1 MVIMSWPF
9 VSWSARYLPKI
20 LMQESEQNS
29 EFSLLLCHAGKNI
42 KSQSSVANGVD
53 FIICAKKSTVLKG
66 KKKMCRIN

>member
-1 MVIMSWPF
+1 
-9 VSWSARYLPKI
+9 
-20 LMQESEQNS
+20 MQESEQNS